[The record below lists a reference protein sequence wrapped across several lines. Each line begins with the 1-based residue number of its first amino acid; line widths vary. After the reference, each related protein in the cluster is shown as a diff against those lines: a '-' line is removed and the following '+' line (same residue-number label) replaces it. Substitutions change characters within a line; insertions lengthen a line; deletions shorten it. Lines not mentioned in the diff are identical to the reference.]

1 MMKNFFLT
9 LSAVMLNY
17 GPSIAQNVLSRTNA
31 AIIKYQKDNNLPSG
45 NLNLM
50 TLKSLD
56 VK

>member
-1 MMKNFFLT
+1 MKNFFLK

-17 GPSIAQNVLSRTNA
+17 GPSIAQNVLPRTYA